1 MERINYKIL
10 AVGAVFLSLV
20 GCATL
25 TEDAMTP
32 IALSF
37 SDGSRGECHLDNKR
51 GVWTTKVPGTIPVRK
66 SDDTLKFD
74 CETDDG
80 REAVGGIPSTMGGKI
95 VASAIFIDFGITD
108 AITDKH
114 RKYPAS
120 VTIPVKKASS
130 NNVASKNLE
139 FDPNKISK
147 KKRDQVV
154 GVADSMECNDSIALV
169 EKTAESEL
177 WKLSCGDGEIV
188 RVRCFDDE
196 CYVVNK

>member
-1 MERINYKIL
+1 MEVKIYKSL
-10 AVGAVFLSLV
+10 ALGAMFTTAV

-37 SDGSRGECHLDNKR
+37 SDGSSGECHLDNKR
-51 GVWTTKVPGTIPVRK
+51 GFWTAKVPETVYVRK

-80 REAVGGIPSTMGGKI
+80 RESVGGIPSTMGGKI
-95 VASAIFIDFGITD
+95 IASAVFIDFGITD

-114 RKYPAS
+114 RKYPLS
-120 VTIPVKKASS
+120 VTIPVKQASDS
-130 NNVASKNLE
+130 NSASKNLE
-139 FDPNKISK
+139 FDPKDISK
-147 KKRDQVV
+147 KKRDQVI

-177 WKLSCGDGEIV
+177 WKLSCGDGEIIK
-188 RVRCFDDE
+188 VRCFGDE
-196 CYVVNK
+196 CYVKQ